1 MCLGIYFFISLTL
14 EIFSLASDF
23 SLLALVTETGFFW
36 THGILLICLKV
47 VTNSISKQ
55 TQKILFQYITFIIF
69 IGHIWYS
76 KDDLPVPF
84 GKSKFYLLFFGI
96 LALAPVM
103 KLISLL
109 GFIYFWKFPNEK
121 KQVAQKISK
130 LYNYYIQNLQFQR
143 KYHFFWKQQ
152 TVIDGSIYNSLMLI
166 ILTYMS
172 LTHVLPPPW

>member
-1 MCLGIYFFISLTL
+1 
-14 EIFSLASDF
+14 
-23 SLLALVTETGFFW
+23 
-36 THGILLICLKV
+36 
-47 VTNSISKQ
+47 
-55 TQKILFQYITFIIF
+55 
-69 IGHIWYS
+69 
-76 KDDLPVPF
+76 
-84 GKSKFYLLFFGI
+84 
-96 LALAPVM
+96 M

-152 TVIDGSIYNSLMLI
+152 KVIDGSIYNSLMLI